1 MRVHPILTKGGDLVN
16 VVPNEAV
23 LETLVRGKTLETF
36 ADASVKTDRS
46 FKAGAL
52 AMGAGYRIETM
63 PGYLPSLWQPAP
75 EEVADAV
82 KALAGE
88 KTVYEVRPEEHSGG
102 STDVG
107 DVQHLLP
114 VITFNTGGAV
124 GGLHQVDFDIVDEEE
139 AYVLT
144 AKIFALSAYRM
155 LKNGAEVTKR
165 TKQEYHP
172 RFADKQEYI
181 AFMDSFNKVEEA
193 DIE

>member
-1 MRVHPILTKGGDLVN
+1 MRQCVVKGVQVIPLLGHGLDVFIQLLLVLL
-16 VVPNEAV
+16 VV
-23 LETLVRGKTLETF
+23 LK
-36 ADASVKTDRS
+36 D
-46 FKAGAL
+46 
-52 AMGAGYRIETM
+52 
-63 PGYLPSLWQPAP
+63 
-75 EEVADAV
+75 
-82 KALAGE
+82 
-88 KTVYEVRPEEHSGG
+88 EHRC
-102 STDVG
+102 V
-107 DVQHLLP
+107 
-114 VITFNTGGAV
+114 
-124 GGLHQVDFDIVDEEE
+124 VDEEE

>member
-1 MRVHPILTKGGDLVN
+1 M
-16 VVPNEAV
+16 
-23 LETLVRGKTLETF
+23 
-36 ADASVKTDRS
+36 
-46 FKAGAL
+46 
-52 AMGAGYRIETM
+52 
-63 PGYLPSLWQPAP
+63 
-75 EEVADAV
+75 
-82 KALAGE
+82 
-88 KTVYEVRPEEHSGG
+88 
-102 STDVG
+102 G
-107 DVQHLLP
+107 DVQHLIP

-124 GGLHQVDFDIVDEEE
+124 GDLHQVDFDIVDEEE

-155 LKNGAEVTKR
+155 LKDGAEVTKR